1 MSFPLN
7 LKYTAEHEWIRL
19 EGDTAVIGISD
30 FAQGELGD
38 VVYVDIPTVGKA
50 VEAGAVFGSVEAVKT
65 TSDLFMPVSGT
76 VTEVNPALLN
86 APELVNSDAYNE
98 GWMVKIKPNN
108 PADVDALLSAE
119 AYKQLVGA

>member
-50 VEAGAVFGSVEAVKT
+50 LEAGAVFGSVEAVKT

-108 PADVDALLSAE
+108 PADVEALLSAE